1 MVGKDI
7 ITMSARE
14 LKRLTVI
21 HKAIDKQITQDNA
34 AEVLGLCDRQIRRIV
49 KRIKDQGDEG
59 IIHRS
64 RGRPSNRAKPL
75 DVRNKTLNLCRATY
89 KDFNPTFASEKLFEI
104 NKINIS
110 PETLRLWF
118 IEAGIGYKKRK
129 APKHRSWRPRKES
142 FGQMVQMDGSHHAWF
157 EDRGPESVFMG
168 YIDDA
173 TGRIF
178 GRFYDYEGTIP
189 AMDSFKR
196 YIKKYG
202 IPQSVYLDKHTTYKS
217 TKKPTIEEELNN
229 TRSLSEFER
238 ALEELGVDVI
248 HADSPQAKGR
258 IERSFRTHQDR
269 LIKEMRLQ
277 SVSTV
282 KEANKFLRYYYI
294 PKHNKKFAIPAK
306 NRANLHRDL
315 PKGLDLN
322 RIFCIKTEATLR
334 NDFTIRYANKF
345 YQILDTTRA
354 KKVMVEERLTG
365 RVYISYKGNELKYKL
380 IQARPEKPKR
390 ALRPG
395 KTYIPPKAHPW
406 RKFKLKCA

>member
-1 MVGKDI
+1 MAGKDI
-7 ITMSARE
+7 IAMSARE
-14 LKRLTVI
+14 LKSLTVI
-21 HKAIDKQITQDNA
+21 HQAMNGQITQDNA

-64 RGRPSNRAKPL
+64 RGKPSNRVTSPKIK
-75 DVRNKTLNLCRATY
+75 NKVLNLCRARY
-89 KDFNPTFASEKLFEI
+89 KGFNPTFASEKLFEI
-104 NKINIS
+104 DKINIT

-118 IEAGIGYKKRK
+118 IKAGVAYKKRR

-142 FGQMVQMDGSHHAWF
+142 FGQMLQMDGSHHPWF
-157 EDRGPESVFMG
+157 EERGPESVFMG

-173 TGRIF
+173 TGTVF
-178 GRFYDYEGTIP
+178 GRFYDYEGTMP
-189 AMDSFKR
+189 AMDSFKC

-217 TKKPTIEEELNN
+217 TKKHTIEEELNN

-258 IERSFRTHQDR
+258 VERSFKTHQDR
-269 LIKEMRLQ
+269 LTKEMRLQ
-277 SVSTV
+277 GISTA

-294 PKHNKKFAIPAK
+294 PKHNKKFTVPAK
-306 NRANLHRDL
+306 NRANLHRQV

-322 RIFCIKTEATLR
+322 RIFCKKKEAALR

-345 YQILDTTRA
+345 YQILNATRA
-354 KKVMVEERLTG
+354 KKVMVEERLNG
-365 RVYISYKGNELKYKL
+365 RIYITYKGRDLRYKF
-380 IQARPEKPKR
+380 IQARQEKPKKQYK
-390 ALRPG
+390 LR
-395 KTYIPPKAHPW
+395 KAYIPPKAHPW